1 MAIAWR
7 CCVTRQCPCAHVD
20 YATVTLTDDDVRALL
35 ALRSVLSCLWFDTPT
50 EQLYVNALQGLQRVK
65 AVCSISGGQQR
76 VAYILS
82 MPMPMSSSSAL
93 ASAVGVGVGHANV
106 TLLYEL
112 MLHLQANAYGAQ
124 VVVLVQWVLD
134 QGTCPRNGWGRWGW
148 HATMATGTTV
158 ARESYVAD
166 DYSPMDI
173 VFDRLRVHPGGR
185 HMLTQHVMPMM
196 WHAGL
201 LPAVGRFGGQLTQP
215 VSAAVAPWR
224 RWHCRPCRRRW
235 CLFAA
240 EWS

>member
-20 YATVTLTDDDVRALL
+20 FATVTLTKDDVRALL
-35 ALRSVLSCLWFDTPT
+35 ALRSVLTCLRVDPPT
-50 EQLYVNALQGLQRVK
+50 EQQYASALQGLQDVK
-65 AVCSISGGQQR
+65 AACIGGGQQR

-82 MPMPMSSSSAL
+82 MPMSSRTPRDST
-93 ASAVGVGVGHANV
+93 VGVGHSNV
-106 TLLYEL
+106 SLLYDL
-112 MLHLQANAYGAQ
+112 MCHCTTSGAHAAQA
-124 VVVLVQWVLD
+124 VVLVQWVLD

-148 HATMATGTTV
+148 HATMGAGTTV

-173 VFDRLRVHPGGR
+173 AFDRVRVNPGR
-185 HMLTQHVMPMM
+185 RPMLTQHVMPMM

-201 LPAVGRFGGQLTQP
+201 LPAVGRFGGKLTQP

-235 CLFAA
+235 CFFCC
-240 EWS
+240 